1 MSDLYGFINNFSKR
15 VMRRGRDKAAEP
27 GASTVATESEV
38 SGDPKRK
45 QPKAKSSKLCLWITL
60 GIILLVVVLGLAGF
74 VVTVAI
80 TPATF
85 ANTPLLK
92 HFAALFD
99 KTKEHN
105 DET

>member
-1 MSDLYGFINNFSKR
+1 FLEVD
-15 VMRRGRDKAAEP
+15 
-27 GASTVATESEV
+27 GA
-38 SGDPKRK
+38 DPKRK
-45 QPKAKSSKLCLWITL
+45 QQKAKGSKLCLWITL

-80 TPATF
+80 TPETF

-92 HFAALFD
+92 HFAALFN
-99 KTKEHN
+99 KKKEQD